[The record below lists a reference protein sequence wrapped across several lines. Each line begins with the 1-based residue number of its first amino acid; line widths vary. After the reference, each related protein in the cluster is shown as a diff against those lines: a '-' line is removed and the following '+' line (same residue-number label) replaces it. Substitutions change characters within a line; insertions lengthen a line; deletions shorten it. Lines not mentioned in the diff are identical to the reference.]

1 MITIIN
7 VIMSY
12 HQVIDVNQKFA
23 ALERQKQG
31 HWRTEG
37 EDEVSKI
44 SASKS
49 APTHPTATCGSAR
62 YVG

>member
-23 ALERQKQG
+23 ALERQKRG
-31 HWRTEG
+31 HWRTES
-37 EDEVSKI
+37 EAEVSKT
-44 SASKS
+44 SKS
-49 APTHPTATCGSAR
+49 APTLPTATYGSAR